1 MRIDDGL
8 AERLLNKDVFD
19 EYDNKGKCK
28 DHILEQYKLYV
39 EMADR
44 ISQRRQSANTFFLSI
59 NTVIVSLSGFVV
71 RSPDKSSESLW
82 LVFVGLAGLIIS
94 YTWYRLIRSYRDL
107 NTGKFVVIHEIE
119 ANLPIKPYDAEWVIL
134 GEGRNKDLY
143 LPFTHIE
150 TKVPWVFFTLYIVL
164 ILYVSALSI
173 RSFVCALSS

>member
-1 MRIDDGL
+1 MGTDNNL
-8 AERLLNKDVFD
+8 ADRLWNKDVFD
-19 EYDNKGKCK
+19 EYDDKSKYK

-71 RSPDKSSESLW
+71 RSPDKSPESLW

-107 NTGKFVVIHEIE
+107 NTGKFGVIYEIE
-119 ANLPIKPYDAEWVIL
+119 ANLPIKPYDAEWVML
-134 GEGRNKDLY
+134 GEGKNKDLY

-164 ILYVSALSI
+164 ILYISAPSI